1 MTQSTDRTMLGVG
14 FMVAFAIVAPLMDAF
29 AKATPAEIPVAQ
41 VLLARFG
48 IQSLLLAPLA
58 LGMGILTRPTRHEA
72 LLHLARGGALLAA
85 TAFFVASLR
94 AMPIANAI
102 AIFFVAPFF
111 VTLAGGLF
119 LGESIGPRRVIA
131 CLVGFGGALLV
142 IRPSFDALGLA
153 AFFPLGTAAFFTAYM
168 LLTRTMSRRMHPVTL
183 QTHTALA
190 ATLTIGPVLWVF
202 DGSGVAL
209 LDPVWPQGVAV
220 WTLLGVGVIAT
231 ISHLFIS
238 YALRFAPAATLAPLQ
253 YLEIVGATAI
263 GYVAFGEFPQM
274 LTWLGIAIIVGSG
287 MYVIARERTLGRTP
301 PPPPNPAP

>member
-1 MTQSTDRTMLGVG
+1 MLGVA
-14 FMVAFAIVAPLMDAF
+14 FMVAFAVVAPVMDAF
-29 AKATPAEIPVAQ
+29 AKATPADIPVAE

-48 IQSLLLAPLA
+48 IQALVLVPLA
-58 LGMGILTRPTRHEA
+58 LGMGAMTLPPLREA
-72 LLHLARGGALLAA
+72 ALHLARGGVLLAS

-94 AMPIANAI
+94 AMPIANAV

-119 LGESIGPRRVIA
+119 LGESIGPRRIIA

-142 IRPSFDALGLA
+142 IRPSFDALGMA

-190 ATLTIGPVLWVF
+190 ATLTIGPVLLFF

-209 LDPVWPQGVAV
+209 FDPVWPQGRAV
-220 WTLLGVGVIAT
+220 WTLLGVGVFAT

-263 GYVAFGEFPQM
+263 GFVAFGEFPRTM
-274 LTWLGIAIIVGSG
+274 TWLGIAIIVGSG
-287 MYVIARERTLGRTP
+287 LYVIARERRLGKTP
-301 PPPPNPAP
+301 PPPPEPAP